1 MGHLASISISCRAF
15 GQRANELVKQKI
27 HPTSVISGLLQAKEL
42 SCKYIDEHLSL
53 PVDALGRECL
63 LNAART
69 SMSSK
74 IIGGVDADFFANM
87 VVDAVTAVKTNK
99 ASGGVSYPISAINI
113 LKSHGRSA
121 TESMLINGY
130 ALNWSVTWSS
140 LSLFLSLSNLQYP
153 S

>member
-1 MGHLASISISCRAF
+1 MAAYEIVTCCEPLPHP
-15 GQRANELVKQKI
+15 QRANELVKQKI
-27 HPTSVISGLLQAKEL
+27 HPTSVISGLQQAKDL
-42 SCKYIDEHLSL
+42 SVKYIEEHLSL
-53 PVDALGRECL
+53 QVDALGRECL

-74 IIGGVDADFFANM
+74 IIGGVDAEFFANM

-121 TESMLINGY
+121 TESLLINGY
-130 ALNWSVTWSS
+130 ALNRCAVHSCRMPEIISAK
-140 LSLFLSLSNLQYP
+140 
-153 S
+153 